1 MSTTPASSIFRAAC
15 DFPAPLRFGDTA
27 KIELTVARLGTQPI
41 TFHYRV
47 YRVDERDRTLC
58 AEGQVV
64 CAVILARFVAVAV
77 PERVLAILGDL
88 VEALA

>member
-27 KIELTVARLGTQPI
+27 EIELTVARLGTQPI

-58 AEGQVV
+58 ADGQVL
-64 CAVILARFVAVAV
+64 CAVVDLARCVAVAV
-77 PERVLAILGDL
+77 PERVLAIL
-88 VEALA
+88 EIS